1 MALYS
6 IQGETLGEIADAIRE
21 QTGTEEPIQTNEMS
35 SMIRQIEGGSPNAV
49 LYTEQSLTDEQKAQ
63 ARENIGAAAIGE
75 GSESSE
81 NAVLYTEQDLTLEQK
96 NQARKNIDIH
106 VGEEPAD
113 ADEGA
118 VWIDPDGMNLILG
131 NAIMAEDVNEGDVEI
146 FGSFISEDSVIAKDE
161 NSDGNINLQTFVKG
175 EGPSIEYATKEEL
188 AALTAEDVGAR
199 PDTWMPTVEQVGAA
213 ATSHNHS
220 AGDITS
226 GTLPFERGGTG
237 ASTALVNAPI
247 NAIIRK
253 PTDGNYLYYTA
264 TNNGALYATSA
275 NGLPK
280 FGTLPIAQGGTGAT
294 NASAALSKLG
304 GVQFQQKTIAAGSS
318 VKIVTGGTNL
328 LMCRLSTSAGT
339 AGVYAITAY
348 SENRAPA
355 IAQLAS
361 AANVTVATGGSND
374 AGWYTT
380 VTAGSSGSV
389 YLTVY
394 GGCTIT

>member
-6 IQGETLGEIADAIRE
+6 IQGETLSEIADAIRE
-21 QTGTEEPIQTNEMS
+21 KTETEEPIQTNEMS
-35 SMIRQIEGGSPNAV
+35 SMIRKIEGSSPNAV

-63 ARENIGAAAIGE
+63 ARENIGAAAI
-75 GSESSE
+75 
-81 NAVLYTEQDLTLEQK
+81 
-96 NQARKNIDIH
+96 
-106 VGEEPAD
+106 
-113 ADEGA
+113 
-118 VWIDPDGMNLILG
+118 
-131 NAIMAEDVNEGDVEI
+131 
-146 FGSFISEDSVIAKDE
+146 
-161 NSDGNINLQTFVKG
+161 
-175 EGPSIEYATKEEL
+175 
-188 AALTAEDVGAR
+188 
-199 PDTWMPTVEQVGAA
+199 
-213 ATSHNHS
+213 SHNHA

-237 ASTALVNAPI
+237 ASTALVNAPV

-264 TNNGALYATSA
+264 TNNGAFFATSA

-294 NASAALSKLG
+294 SASAALSKLG
-304 GVQFQQKTIAAGSS
+304 GIPFQQKTIAAGSS
-318 VKIVTGGTNL
+318 VKIVTSSTNL
-328 LMCRLSTSAGT
+328 LMCRLSTSSGT

-348 SENRAPA
+348 SESRAPA

-380 VTAGSSGSV
+380 ITAGSSGSV